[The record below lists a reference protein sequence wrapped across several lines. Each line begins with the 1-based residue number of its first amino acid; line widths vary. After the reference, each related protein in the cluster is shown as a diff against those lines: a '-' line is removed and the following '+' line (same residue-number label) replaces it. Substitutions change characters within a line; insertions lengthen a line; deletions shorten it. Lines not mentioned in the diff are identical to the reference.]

1 VDLVAE
7 DGSGLLILHDGSQQ
21 WFADDDGVRVVLSA
35 YDPWDEDRFNLSG
48 ICGFRLIPH
57 QGLSNADRWRL
68 SQEFTRPP
76 ILIKGK
82 GDQPV
87 EPFSLVA
94 CDAPGVAITA
104 VYRETEAVTPPGGKL
119 AYPTFIRL
127 VELNGQEAH
136 ANLTFGAT
144 LANAWRTNLLGEP
157 TNDPCDF
164 DSRQV
169 RTTLRPF
176 EIATVCVDL
185 VEARKQVRDL
195 DAKREIWATVHRQD

>member
-1 VDLVAE
+1 M
-7 DGSGLLILHDGSQQ
+7 
-21 WFADDDGVRVVLSA
+21 
-35 YDPWDEDRFNLSG
+35 
-48 ICGFRLIPH
+48 FRLISH
-57 QGLSNADRWRL
+57 QGLSNAERWRL
-68 SQEFTRPP
+68 AQEFTRPP
-76 ILIKGK
+76 MLWGGNQSAKT
-82 GDQPV
+82 

-94 CDAPGVAITA
+94 CDAPGVAISA
-104 VYRETEAVTPPGGKL
+104 VYRETEAVTPEGGQL
-119 AYPTFIRL
+119 AHPTFIRL

-144 LANAWRTNLLGEP
+144 VAHAWRTNLLGEP
-157 TNDPCDF
+157 TNDPYDY